1 MQSLIKHTAVTC
13 LAIVLVACATVG
25 RDFDRTHVNDIKK
38 GAHDKAQIR
47 AWFGVPHQVTTA
59 SGNEKGCNE
68 TWMYQYARATH
79 AGRKSS
85 GAALAVVF
93 DTNGK
98 VCESAY
104 SEVGK

>member
-1 MQSLIKHTAVTC
+1 MYRPVKTTTAFF
-13 LAIVLVACATVG
+13 LAFGLVACATVG

-38 GAHDKAQIR
+38 GVHDKAQIR
-47 AWFGVPHQVTTA
+47 AWFGAPRQVTTA
-59 SGNEKGCNE
+59 SGNEKECNE

-79 AGRKSS
+79 AGHKSS

-93 DTNGK
+93 DANGK